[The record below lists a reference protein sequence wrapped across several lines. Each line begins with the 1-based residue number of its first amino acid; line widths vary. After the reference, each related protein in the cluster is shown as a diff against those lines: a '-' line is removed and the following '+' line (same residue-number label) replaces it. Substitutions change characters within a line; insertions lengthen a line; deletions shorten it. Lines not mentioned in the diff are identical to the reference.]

1 MWTAC
6 QALLGGLPGDEASVE
21 MARLIASLPMRLG
34 GLGLR
39 SAVRTAPAAYWA
51 SVADALGVL
60 NRRLPTV
67 AASAVER
74 RSADHPP
81 TRDASAIDEA
91 WWAGELL
98 SREGFLQRPDWE
110 QLRQGARPR
119 QPLTREPGEWDN
131 GWQYYASSARE
142 HHFRGSCVLSCSG
155 SADRA
160 HLRSHSGRNAGAALG
175 GAPSAEEYTIDS
187 AAFRVLLLERLRL
200 PLPLTEAVCEG
211 CGRSL
216 DLLGRHRAAC
226 TRSGRI
232 KRRGM
237 PIERTLA
244 RVCREA
250 GATVKPNVMLVDL
263 NVGVRAGDGR
273 RVEVLAQGL
282 PCRSGKQLAVDVT
295 LRHALTTDGLPR
307 SRAADIDGVVAEGA
321 RRNKEGVYPEL
332 VDGRRCDLVVVALE
346 TGGRWSEEAC
356 NSIEELAFARARG
369 APPVLRLATA
379 LGWQR
384 RWTRMLAT
392 SSSVAFAQSLM

>member
-1 MWTAC
+1 M
-6 QALLGGLPGDEASVE
+6 
-21 MARLIASLPMRLG
+21 
-34 GLGLR
+34 
-39 SAVRTAPAAYWA
+39 
-51 SVADALGVL
+51 
-60 NRRLPTV
+60 
-67 AASAVER
+67 
-74 RSADHPP
+74 
-81 TRDASAIDEA
+81 
-91 WWAGELL
+91 
-98 SREGFLQRPDWE
+98 
-110 QLRQGARPR
+110 
-119 QPLTREPGEWDN
+119 
-131 GWQYYASSARE
+131 
-142 HHFRGSCVLSCSG
+142 LSCSG

-273 RVEVLAQGL
+273 RLEVLAQGL

-307 SRAADIDGVVAEGA
+307 SRTVSWPRALAA
-321 RRNKEGVYPEL
+321 
-332 VDGRRCDLVVVALE
+332 
-346 TGGRWSEEAC
+346 
-356 NSIEELAFARARG
+356 
-369 APPVLRLATA
+369 
-379 LGWQR
+379 
-384 RWTRMLAT
+384 TRKVSTLSWLMAAVAT
-392 SSSVAFAQSLM
+392 SLWLLLRRAVAGAAAVAS